1 MQSIVF
7 ETVGEHGRRQREG
20 FLVPD
25 TDELLVVDQRYPP
38 ADADSSIYA
47 EDAYEWIITHRPTG
61 FMVFQLPYTE
71 ATTKAR
77 AAGLAQGFYRECHKL
92 GVDLRSSE
100 ANAIIAKVNGLPKT
114 ERLQFWERVQA
125 YEDFLELGEETVDA
139 TTDVSAP
146 PV

>member
-1 MQSIVF
+1 MQSIIF
-7 ETVGEHGRRQREG
+7 ETVGEHGRRQRDG
-20 FLVPD
+20 WLVPE

-38 ADADSSIYA
+38 PEDQSTLYAQDAC
-47 EDAYEWIITHRPTG
+47 EWIITHRPTG

-92 GVDLRSSE
+92 GVDLRSPD
-100 ANAIIAKVNGLPKT
+100 ANTIIARVNALPK
-114 ERLQFWERVQA
+114 EQRLQFWERVQA

-139 TTDVSAP
+139 VADVPAP
-146 PV
+146 SV